1 MSDEKKYP
9 KQNMAVKWVNAFVAF
24 GAFIFTII
32 VAITAKNA
40 VESIQIQVQEQ
51 NQELMN
57 EVAVIQEQYQI
68 MQNILSQEQ
77 TVDVIQ
83 ARDNDVLIR
92 TPDEKWIVVPMIE
105 KEDIEFSSEIIEKKY
120 AYDELDWN
128 RIDLFNVDDEDWS
141 ERDAFTYTLPYLSIN
156 QNKMVSLQQFIN
168 KITIEFKYYHSNQI
182 DYYSDF
188 YELYTAGNEYKYLN
202 VFENINTENS
212 YVTNEFVGFNG
223 IEDIKI
229 SLIIEFNIGGSVFSI
244 PYTFDNFVPV
254 NED

>member
-1 MSDEKKYP
+1 MSDEVKYP
-9 KQNMAVKWVNAFVAF
+9 KQNMIVKWINASVAL

-40 VESIQIQVQEQ
+40 VESIQSQVQIQ
-51 NQELMN
+51 NQALMN
-57 EVAVIQEQYQI
+57 EVDAIQEQYQI

-120 AYDELDWN
+120 AYDELDWS
-128 RIDLFNVDDEDWS
+128 RIDLFNADDEDWS
-141 ERDAFTYTLPYLSIN
+141 ERDAFTYTLPFLSIN

-202 VFENINTENS
+202 VFENINTGNS
-212 YVTNEFVGFNG
+212 YVTKELVGFNG

-229 SLIIEFNIGGSVFSI
+229 SLIIEFEIGGTVFSI
-244 PYTFDNFVPV
+244 PYTFDDYIPV

>member
-1 MSDEKKYP
+1 MSDEVKYQ
-9 KQNMAVKWVNAFVAF
+9 KHKNTREWIATILALITFGFSIFVSF
-24 GAFIFTII
+24 
-32 VAITAKNA
+32 TAKETVREVNNQLDL
-40 VESIQIQVQEQ
+40 VQTQYQSIQNII
-51 NQELMN
+51 NQ
-57 EVAVIQEQYQI
+57 Q
-68 MQNILSQEQ
+68 Q

-212 YVTNEFVGFNG
+212 YVTNEFTGFNG

-244 PYTFDNFVPV
+244 PYTFDNFIPV

>member
-1 MSDEKKYP
+1 MNDETRYP
-9 KQNMAVKWVNAFVAF
+9 KQNMAVKWINSLVAF

-32 VAITAKNA
+32 VAVTAKNA
-40 VESIQIQVQEQ
+40 VESIQLQIQEQ
-51 NQELMN
+51 NLELMN

-105 KEDIEFSSEIIEKKY
+105 KDDIEFSTEIIEKKY
-120 AYDELDWN
+120 AYDELDLI
-128 RIDLFNVDDEDWS
+128 RIDLFNQELQDWS

-156 QNKMVSLQQFIN
+156 PNKMVSLQQFIN
-168 KITIEFKYYHSNQI
+168 KITIEFKYYNSNQI

-188 YELYTAGNEYKYLN
+188 YDLYIDGNEYNYLN
-202 VFENINTENS
+202 VFENISTGNS
-212 YVTNEFVGFNG
+212 YITKEIIGFNG

-229 SLIIEFNIGGSVFSI
+229 NLIIEFDIGGSVFSI
-244 PYTFDNFVPV
+244 PYTFDDFISV